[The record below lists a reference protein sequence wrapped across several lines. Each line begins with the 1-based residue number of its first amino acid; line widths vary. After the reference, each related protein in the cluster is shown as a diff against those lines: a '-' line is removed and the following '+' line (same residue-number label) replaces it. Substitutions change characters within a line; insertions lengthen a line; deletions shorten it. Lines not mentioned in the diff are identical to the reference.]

1 MYVCQVNSEH
11 PLAKAIVEHAKT
23 FWAEGDKSIWPEAR
37 DFVSVPGHGV
47 KAMVRH
53 REILIGNKSL
63 ILQHDMTIPEDAE
76 NILAQAEKM
85 AQTGILVSFDR
96 EVTGVLAISDPLK
109 PGVREVISILKS
121 MEVMSIMVTGDNLG
135 TAESI
140 AKEVGIETV
149 IAEANPEQKT
159 EKVKDL
165 QVLNSTINH
174 KPCPLS
180 RST

>member
-1 MYVCQVNSEH
+1 MNVYQVNSEH
-11 PLAKAIVEHAKT
+11 PLAKAIVERAKT
-23 FWAEGDKSIWPEAR
+23 FWEEGDKSIWPEAR

-47 KAMVRH
+47 KAMVKN
-53 REILIGNKSL
+53 REIIIGNKSWML
-63 ILQHDMTIPEDAE
+63 EHNMTIPEVAE

-96 EVTGVLAISDPLK
+96 EVMGVLAISDPLK

-121 MEVMSIMVTGDNLG
+121 MEVMSIMATGDNLG

-140 AKEVGIETV
+140 AKEIGIGTI
-149 IAEANPEQKT
+149 IAEANPEQKA

-165 QVLNSTINH
+165 QVL
-174 KPCPLS
+174 KPSLS
-180 RST
+180 IQL